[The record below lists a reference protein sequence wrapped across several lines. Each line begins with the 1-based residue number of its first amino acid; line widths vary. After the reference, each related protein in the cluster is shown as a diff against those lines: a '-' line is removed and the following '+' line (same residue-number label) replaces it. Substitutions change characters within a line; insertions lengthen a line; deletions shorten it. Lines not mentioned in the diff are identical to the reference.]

1 MKAFQFAPGLD
12 LRVIEHEG
20 GPGFLAADVCA
31 VLDLKPD
38 PTNGSLQNH
47 IRRLDP
53 DEWTTLL
60 LPAPSGK
67 GTRKQYVLSESGMY
81 VMVLR
86 SKKPEAKTFRKW
98 VTSEVLPSIRKNGG
112 YMAPAVAKL
121 AVESPAEF
129 MARALVM
136 ANETIAGLQKAAKGL
151 EEETPPEDEK
161 ALMNEWLDQVGL
173 GKLSQSDRIKLG
185 QRSRTMGSRSPRSA
199 RC

>member
-1 MKAFQFAPGLD
+1 MCDGA
-12 LRVIEHEG
+12 EG
-20 GPGFLAADVCA
+20 AGPWFLAADVCKA
-31 VLDLKPD
+31 LGYSKAVSGVLDMHVDDDDRRPFNLNTLPNRE
-38 PTNGSLQNH
+38 PIRGNPRVSLVNESGLYALVLGSK
-47 IRRLDP
+47 
-53 DEWTTLL
+53 
-60 LPAPSGK
+60 LPAA
-67 GTRKQYVLSESGMY
+67 
-81 VMVLR
+81 R
-86 SKKPEAKTFRKW
+86 SYKKW